1 MSGHHDFT
9 QNDFQASANM
19 DTIDGTNNKKHDE
32 TQNIEES
39 IIEEDITMPEN
50 QSPTTPLITSKTK
63 GKGKLNLFQMKPPKP
78 FKQNSGIFEKRGS
91 VNESTIQEEI
101 SSAQFYQKP
110 KETEKVGGFREQSAE
125 VIRQGGTNLIMDET
139 YDEMY

>member
-1 MSGHHDFT
+1 
-9 QNDFQASANM
+9 M
-19 DTIDGTNNKKHDE
+19 DTIDGTNNKNRHDE

-39 IIEEDITMPEN
+39 IIEEDIAMPEN

-78 FKQNSGIFEKRGS
+78 FKQTSNLLEKRGS

-101 SSAQFYQKP
+101 SSA
-110 KETEKVGGFREQSAE
+110 
-125 VIRQGGTNLIMDET
+125 
-139 YDEMY
+139 

>member
-9 QNDFQASANM
+9 QNDFHASGNM
-19 DTIDGTNNKKHDE
+19 DTIDGTNNKNRLIDE

-39 IIEEDITMPEN
+39 IIEEDIIMNEH

-78 FKQNSGIFEKRGS
+78 FK
-91 VNESTIQEEI
+91 
-101 SSAQFYQKP
+101 
-110 KETEKVGGFREQSAE
+110 
-125 VIRQGGTNLIMDET
+125 
-139 YDEMY
+139 